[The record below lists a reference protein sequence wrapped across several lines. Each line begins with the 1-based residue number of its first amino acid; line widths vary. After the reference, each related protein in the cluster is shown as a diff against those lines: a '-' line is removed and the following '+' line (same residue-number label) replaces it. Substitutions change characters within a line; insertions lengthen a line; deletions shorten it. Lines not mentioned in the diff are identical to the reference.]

1 MKILIIGYKGFI
13 GKYLFNYL
21 KLLELEVYGVSSA
34 EENGIDPKTG
44 MLSDTF
50 SISPGTDA
58 VVYLAQSPHYR
69 QVPDQASHLL
79 NVNVVSAVK
88 VADMARKAKVKRFI
102 YTSTGNVYQPS
113 FQPLTETSP
122 LNRNNWYSLS
132 KIHAEE
138 ALALFSNDM
147 DITIARLFGVYG
159 PSQTDKLIPNLI
171 EKVQNEKNIFLA
183 RNPHDLDDLD
193 GLKISLLYIDDLLK
207 ILTSIL
213 LQHHTVNCIN
223 IAGKEV
229 LSLRKIVNIIG
240 NFLHKSVNLEVI
252 EEYRKFDLIADIKL
266 LNKINNNFTP
276 FSLGIEKTIA
286 ELLNTVNH

>member
-13 GKYLFNYL
+13 GKHLFNHL

-44 MLSDTF
+44 LLSENF
-50 SISPGTDA
+50 SISPETDA

-69 QVPDQASHLL
+69 QVPEQASHLL

-88 VADMARKAKVKRFI
+88 VATMARQAKVKQLI

-122 LNRNNWYSLS
+122 LNRDNWYSLS

-147 DITIARLFGVYG
+147 NITIARLFGVYG
-159 PSQTDKLIPNLI
+159 PSQTNKLIPNLI
-171 EKVQNEKNIFLA
+171 EKVQKDKNIFLA
-183 RNPHDLDDLD
+183 RNPKDLDDLD
-193 GLKISLLYIDDLLK
+193 GLKISLIYIDDLIK
-207 ILTSIL
+207 IITSIL
-213 LQHHTVNCIN
+213 LQHQKLDYIN
-223 IAGKEV
+223 IAGNEV
-229 LSLRKIVNIIG
+229 LTLRKIAETIG
-240 NFLHKSVNLEVI
+240 NFLDKLPNLEVI
-252 EEYRKFDLIADIKL
+252 EEYRKFDLIADVQI
-266 LNKINNNFTP
+266 LNEINTNFTP
-276 FSLGIEKTIA
+276 FILGIEKTIVEA
-286 ELLNTVNH
+286 LNTVNH